1 MHFREPPPNSYEPAD
16 WRLRKKNKRQ
26 PIKNLPRLP
35 GGEDLFFLW
44 NLKTRCEG
52 NKEQILK
59 FHNEKRALNGAH

>member
-1 MHFREPPPNSYEPAD
+1 MHFREPPPNSYETAD